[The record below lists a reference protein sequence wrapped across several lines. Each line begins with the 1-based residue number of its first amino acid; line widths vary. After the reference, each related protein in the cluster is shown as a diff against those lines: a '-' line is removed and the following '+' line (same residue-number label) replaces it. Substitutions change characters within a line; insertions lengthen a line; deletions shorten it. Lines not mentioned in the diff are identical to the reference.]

1 METTKK
7 PGRPSK
13 PANERHGM
21 FVGVK
26 LTKGQAE
33 KLTAKAQ
40 SAGVGVSTYI
50 RDRLLKLK

>member
-1 METTKK
+1 METTKR
-7 PGRPSK
+7 PGRPAK

-50 RDRLLKLK
+50 RERLLKLK